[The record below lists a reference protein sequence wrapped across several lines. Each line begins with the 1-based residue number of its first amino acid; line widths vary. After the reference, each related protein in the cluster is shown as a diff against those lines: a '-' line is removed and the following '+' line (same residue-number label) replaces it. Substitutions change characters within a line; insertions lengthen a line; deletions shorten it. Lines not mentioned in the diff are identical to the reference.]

1 VSDQVNGG
9 GADLLALMRADR
21 KVQNRRR
28 GAHALIDLEVDKKT
42 VPTERRVARRRR
54 KVVRCPVCDVGP
66 DKYCEMCGSFE
77 NCPRRKVARP

>member
-1 VSDQVNGG
+1 MSDQVNGG

-21 KVQNRRR
+21 KGQNRRR

-66 DKYCEMCGSFE
+66 DQYCEMCGSFE